1 MSRTYY
7 LENIALKHKEDR
19 RHFLKPTD
27 KEIKNIKV
35 GEMVRLFFVL
45 NFETKD
51 NCRAERM
58 WIEVCTIDGHNFR
71 GYLTNKPIYIKD
83 LNIGDIIEFNKDNIA
98 TVIIKSAFD
107 EQKKAI
113 ISLKALQKREINWCI
128 KDSPLN
134 EEDSGWQLFYGDE
147 TDKYLDD
154 PKNSTIISL
163 EKVLNFEPK
172 LEQVFASTHKAFEW
186 NEDKMEFVEAKD

>member
-1 MSRTYY
+1 MSKSYY
-7 LENIALKHKEDR
+7 LENITLKHKEDP
-19 RHFLKPTD
+19 RHFLKPSE

-45 NFETKD
+45 NFKTKD

-58 WIEVCTIDGHNFR
+58 WVEVSAIDGDDFR

-83 LNIGDIIEFNKDNIA
+83 LNIGDTIEFAKDNIA
-98 TVIIKSAFD
+98 TVIVKTKLD
-107 EQKKAI
+107 DQKKAI
-113 ISLKALQKREINWCI
+113 ISLKALQKREINWCL

-147 TDKYLDD
+147 TDKYLDNPD
-154 PKNSTIISL
+154 NSTIISL
-163 EKVLNFEPK
+163 EKVLDFEPK
-172 LEQVFASTHKAFEW
+172 LEEVFTSTYKAFEW
-186 NEDKMEFVEAKD
+186 NEDKMDFVKAKD